1 MQPPGRPPVLLV
13 DHNMKTATLF
23 LLSALTLTLPAPVLA
38 QSPIDEE
45 VTNTI
50 KEHVQRVIES
60 GSKVAGT
67 STEVKTFAIVGT
79 LEKSVGS
86 SLQIKSY
93 AGPMRVVELAKDVVL
108 LKANK
113 PIQKEELELNSP
125 IMVLGTLDESEAYVG
140 KRVVVSDESIFP
152 TKRKAIWLSF
162 NSSTTRLLKA
172 RSLGENGGQNIDIPI
187 TSGTQYVNI
196 LGEKINKATIQSTD
210 PLIVILP
217 ETTAATASAKKVYS
231 LKLTATPI
239 P

>member
-1 MQPPGRPPVLLV
+1 MNTRILF
-13 DHNMKTATLF
+13 F
-23 LLSALTLTLPAPVLA
+23 LLTIALVFPMPVAA
-38 QSPIDEE
+38 QTSIDEE

-67 STEVKTFAIVGT
+67 STELKTFAIVGT

-93 AGPMRVVELAKDVVL
+93 AGPMRVVELAKDVVF

-113 PIQKEELELNSP
+113 PIQKEEVELNSP
-125 IMVLGTLDESEAYVG
+125 VMVLGSMDDSETYVG
-140 KRVVVSDESIFP
+140 KRVIVSDESIFP

-172 RSLGENGGQNIDIPI
+172 RSLGENGGQNLDVPI
-187 TSGTQYVNI
+187 TSATQFVNI
-196 LGEKINKATIQSTD
+196 LGERINKATIQATD

-217 ETTAATASAKKVYS
+217 ETTGATASARKVYS

>member
-1 MQPPGRPPVLLV
+1 
-13 DHNMKTATLF
+13 MKTFIILT
-23 LLSALTLTLPAPVLA
+23 LLSLAVVLPAPASA
-38 QSPIDEE
+38 QTSIDEE

-67 STEVKTFAIVGT
+67 STELKTFAIVGT
-79 LEKSVGS
+79 LEKSIGS

-93 AGPMRVVELAKDVVL
+93 AGPMRVVELAKDVVFVR
-108 LKANK
+108 ANK
-113 PIQKEELELNSP
+113 PIQKEDLELNSP
-125 IMVLGTLDESEAYVG
+125 VMVLGTMDDSETYLG
-140 KRVVVSDESIFP
+140 KRVIVSDESIFP

-162 NSSTTRLLKA
+162 NSSTTRVLKA
-172 RSLGENGGQNIDIPI
+172 RSLGENGGQNIDIPL
-187 TSGTQYVNI
+187 TSTTQYLNI
-196 LGEKINKATIQSTD
+196 LGEKINKTTIQSTD

-217 ETTAATASAKKVYS
+217 ETTNATASARKIYT

>member
-1 MQPPGRPPVLLV
+1 
-13 DHNMKTATLF
+13 MKTVLSFFLLTLF
-23 LLSALTLTLPAPVLA
+23 IALPAQALA
-38 QSPIDEE
+38 QAAVDEE

-67 STEVKTFAIVGT
+67 STEVKTFAIIGT

-93 AGPMRVVELAKDVVL
+93 AGPMRVVELAKDVIF

-113 PIQKEELELNSP
+113 PIQKEEVELNSP
-125 IMVLGTLDESEAYVG
+125 VMILGTLDESETYIG

-162 NSSTTRLLKA
+162 NSSTTRILKA
-172 RSLGENGGQNIDIPI
+172 RSLGENGGQNMDVPI
-187 TSGTQYVNI
+187 TSATQYVNI
-196 LGEKINKATIQSTD
+196 LGERINKATIQATD

-217 ETTAATASAKKVYS
+217 ETTGATASARKVYS